1 MATEPELT
9 PLFDF
14 LCEHSPSKSRVMAL
28 IGPYHGSRSLTGVL
42 TCKDRNHAYQAVQL
56 LRRALASRDT
66 AAVEE
71 DLHALASALP
81 DAPASSLRTATAHA
95 ASGTWPAPAG
105 TTFFP
110 PDENLGEDEE
120 THGDETAT
128 SAESE
133 TPDGARLKD
142 LRGKVVRIAHLREFH
157 ITDED
162 ALIRAAMDEGWKPLP
177 ASELNE
183 DDPRDLIGAVMTLTE
198 SGGWITGADTLEDQS
213 EAGLLRVEDGDELT
227 DWSPVPVTTHFH
239 HGWRL
244 HRPASNTPIE
254 EEQQPDLVALFPV
267 KECSCEDEECEDCSW
282 QLTPRTADLLLTSL
296 SVLADQ
302 AYDDADEL
310 RDQPVTKQ
318 RPGNWELFTRLP
330 SLTWSA
336 DRSWRRRMARAFD
349 DLSDDLEHGRWPQP
363 SCTAEEMALH
373 LAIEDAPSYLDD
385 IETSDTA
392 HTQLPEHRDDY
403 DWNACSDLFFQD
415 HDVLMLFDARL
426 DGIEDPD
433 GDVNQHLGM
442 GDLHAAAWFE
452 PFGYPPARDPK
463 RGFRR

>member
-9 PLFDF
+9 PVVDF

-28 IGPYHGSRSLTGVL
+28 IGPYHGARSLTGVL
-42 TCKDRNHAYQAVQL
+42 TCKDKHHAYQAVQL

-66 AAVEE
+66 AVVTE
-71 DLHALASALP
+71 DLNALATALP
-81 DAPASSLRTATAHA
+81 DAPASSLRAATAHA

-105 TTFFP
+105 TTFCP
-110 PDENLGEDEE
+110 PDEGLGEDQD
-120 THGDETAT
+120 TQVDEAPTT
-128 SAESE
+128 SRSG
-133 TPDGARLKD
+133 TPDGAHLKD
-142 LRGKVVRIAHLREFH
+142 LPGKVVRIAHLREFH

-162 ALIRAAMDEGWKPLP
+162 ALIRAAIDNGWEPLP
-177 ASELNE
+177 ASELDE
-183 DDPRDLIGAVMTLTE
+183 DDPRDVIGAVMTLTE
-198 SGGWITGADTLEDQS
+198 SGSWITGADTLEDQS
-213 EAGLLRVEDGDELT
+213 EAGLLRAEHGDELT
-227 DWSPVPVTTHFH
+227 DWSPVPVTAHFH

-244 HRPASNTPIE
+244 RDAIPGTPTDE
-254 EEQQPDLVALFPV
+254 ERPDLVALFPV
-267 KECSCEDEECEDCSW
+267 KECSCDDEDCENCGW
-282 QLTPRTADLLLTSL
+282 QLTPRTADLLLTAL

-302 AYDDADEL
+302 AYDDADDL

-318 RPGNWELFTRLP
+318 RPGDWELFTRLP

-336 DRSWRRRMARAFD
+336 DRNWRRRLARAFD
-349 DLSDDLEHGRWPQP
+349 DLTGDLEHGRWPQP

-385 IETSDTA
+385 IDTRDTA
-392 HTQLPEHRDDY
+392 HGKLPEHRDDY
-403 DWNACSDLFFQD
+403 DWDACSDLFFQD

-442 GDLHAAAWFE
+442 GDLRAAAWFE
-452 PFGYPPARDPK
+452 PFGYPDARDPE